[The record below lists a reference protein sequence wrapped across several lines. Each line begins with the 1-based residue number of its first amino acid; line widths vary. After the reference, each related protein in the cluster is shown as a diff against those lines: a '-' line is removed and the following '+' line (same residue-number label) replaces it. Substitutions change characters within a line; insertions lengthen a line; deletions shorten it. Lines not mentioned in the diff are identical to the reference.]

1 MNNRFLPLRQKL
13 SPKVSV
19 IQNLLDVNPEK
30 KYKDLHLENNGYIN
44 SHLCINAETEIAH
57 TEHDSSYTII
67 TVPQQCRISRSTNG
81 KYSLARFEF
90 VINSYTTIVIG
101 MYPGVTFSYSGYMLT
116 HRQQLNKSRN
126 DNNMFV
132 NVVSYNSKRLFSN
145 LMESFRR
152 EIKEDKKSI
161 SLKKLKPSGL

>member
-1 MNNRFLPLRQKL
+1 M
-13 SPKVSV
+13 
-19 IQNLLDVNPEK
+19 
-30 KYKDLHLENNGYIN
+30 ENNDFIN

-67 TVPQQCRISRSTNG
+67 TVPPQYGISKSTNG
-81 KYSLARFEF
+81 KYSLARFELI
-90 VINSYTTIVIG
+90 INSYMTIVIG
-101 MYPGVTFSYSGYMLT
+101 MYPGVTFSYSGFMLT
-116 HRQQLNKSRN
+116 HRQQLNKSRK

-161 SLKKLKPSGL
+161 SLKK